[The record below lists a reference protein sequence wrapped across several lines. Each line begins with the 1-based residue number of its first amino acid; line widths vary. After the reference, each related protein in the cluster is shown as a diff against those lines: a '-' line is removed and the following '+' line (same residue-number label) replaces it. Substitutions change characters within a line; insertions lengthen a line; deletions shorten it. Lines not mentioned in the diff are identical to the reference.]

1 MLIILGGLPGT
12 GKSTI
17 ARQLA
22 KTIGAVYLR
31 IDSIEQAIKNAS
43 QFSSQG
49 GINVMAEGY
58 MTAYAI
64 AKDNLEIGLTV
75 VCDSVNPIEITRA
88 AYRQIAIEMNQPY
101 LEIEIICSDETI
113 HKERVETRK
122 TDIQGLTPHTW
133 REVLDRDYEY
143 WENKQLTI
151 DTATQTAEQA
161 VEEIIA
167 ELDQNK
173 LSRQ

>member
-22 KTIGAVYLR
+22 KTIEAVYLR

-43 QFSSQG
+43 QYSNQG
-49 GINVMAEGY
+49 GIQVIAEGY

-75 VCDSVNPIEITRA
+75 VTDSVNPVEITRE
-88 AYRQIAIEMNQPY
+88 AYRKIAREMNKPY
-101 LEIEIICSDETI
+101 LEIEIICSDKAI
-113 HKERVETRK
+113 HKERVETRQIN
-122 TDIQGLTPHTW
+122 IQGLTPPTW
-133 REVLDRDYEY
+133 QEVLDRDYEL
-143 WENKQLTI
+143 WESKKLTI
-151 DTATQTAEQA
+151 DTAIHTPEQA
-161 VEEIIA
+161 IKEIIA
-167 ELDQNK
+167 RLGQK
-173 LSRQ
+173 